1 VTDFF
6 RQAKYVDYVLQEMKT
21 LSLKRLRIGYVHLDS
36 PRTTNIN
43 GLPRALL
50 EAQFEGR
57 IRQVSLEDTA
67 ETQLLVVYD
76 PAVAM
81 FLDQRQSK
89 IKSQRSVLIEREL
102 PSLSITPDRS
112 PTAYLQALAHLDQTF
127 DAYFE
132 IVGASNRDYE
142 K

>member
-1 VTDFF
+1 
-6 RQAKYVDYVLQEMKT
+6 
-21 LSLKRLRIGYVHLDS
+21 
-36 PRTTNIN
+36 
-43 GLPRALL
+43 
-50 EAQFEGR
+50 
-57 IRQVSLEDTA
+57 
-67 ETQLLVVYD
+67 

-142 K
+142 KVASRVPPSRLLEESMIWRTHIELTEAQIRPPGEMPVVGYHTYGNKYRWP